1 MSSNL
6 YFPSN
11 KYDCML
17 FTRESAKK
25 INDTTYGLVINS
37 EFYMHLTN
45 NTFENVK
52 CVLMIDGKVIN
63 TYSIDRQST
72 IKVVNYMEQNQF
84 FKFRPTYKDSKK
96 NILFSEITLEWIHNK
111 SNKSKTI
118 LTLIATEEKFDV
130 INVREY
136 FVYNEPRLD
145 IPSRQLLDKL
155 I

>member
-1 MSSNL
+1 
-6 YFPSN
+6 
-11 KYDCML
+11 ML

-25 INDTTYGLVINS
+25 INNTTYGLVINS

-45 NTFENVK
+45 NTFDNVK

-72 IKVVNYMEQNQF
+72 IKVVNYAELNQF
-84 FKFRPTYKDSKK
+84 FKFRPAYKDSKK
-96 NILFSEITLEWIHNK
+96 NILFSEITLEWIPDK

-118 LTLIATEEKFDV
+118 ITLIATEEKFDV

>member
-25 INDTTYGLVINS
+25 INNTTYGLVINS

-96 NILFSEITLEWIHNK
+96 NILFSEITLEWIHGK

>member
-1 MSSNL
+1 
-6 YFPSN
+6 
-11 KYDCML
+11 ML

>member
-1 MSSNL
+1 
-6 YFPSN
+6 
-11 KYDCML
+11 ML

-25 INDTTYGLVINS
+25 INNTTYGLVINS

-45 NTFENVK
+45 NTFDNVK

-72 IKVVNYMEQNQF
+72 IKVVNYAELNQF
-84 FKFRPTYKDSKK
+84 FKFRPAYKDSKK
-96 NILFSEITLEWIHNK
+96 NILFSEITLEWIPDK

-118 LTLIATEEKFDV
+118 ITLIATEEKFDV

-145 IPSRQLLDKL
+145 IPSRQLLDK
-155 I
+155 II

>member
-6 YFPSN
+6 YFPMN

-25 INDTTYGLVINS
+25 INNTTYGLVINS

-84 FKFRPTYKDSKK
+84 FKFRPTYKDSKQ
-96 NILFSEITLEWIHNK
+96 NLLFSEITLEWIPDK
-111 SNKSKTI
+111 SNKSKTM